1 MKKIFLLFL
10 IIIFGCTES
19 SRLNV
24 STPSKTTHNNVPSET
39 ILNSKCEDVDQFEIF
54 QDIDSGALAYACEEK
69 IYGDFCY
76 GLTAFFP
83 NKKGVEYFDGKR
95 IKLENGQCFV
105 YEGTYKYFTRD
116 GMNRTIP
123 IVKIVNSRIP
133 NPEYE
138 EWVKNQNK

>member
-10 IIIFGCTES
+10 IINFGCTES

-24 STPSKTTHNNVPSET
+24 STPSKTTRNVPPET
-39 ILNSKCEDVDQFEIF
+39 ILNNKCEDVDQFKIF
-54 QDIDSGALAYACEEK
+54 EVIDNGALASACEEK
-69 IYGDFCY
+69 SYGVYCH
-76 GLTAFFP
+76 GQTAFFL
-83 NKKGVEYFDGKR
+83 NQKGVEYFDGKR
-95 IKLENGQCFV
+95 IKLEDGQCFV

-116 GMNRTIP
+116 GMNRTVP

-138 EWVKNQNK
+138 EWVKSQNK